1 MTKMKLLVDTNIF
14 VDYLNRRD
22 PFYEKARLLMVA
34 GYAGEFELWASA
46 SQFTDL
52 AYILSDGGK
61 PSLVPSTLERL
72 RGMRK
77 FVEVFPASDREV
89 DLMLASPWRDPE
101 DALLFE
107 IALRLGAS
115 YIITRNGGDFESPL
129 VPAVGC
135 DEFFDIMKEEHGLD
149 YGIVSI

>member
-1 MTKMKLLVDTNIF
+1 MAKMKLLVDTNVF

-52 AYILSDGGK
+52 IYILSDGGRA
-61 PSLVPSTLERL
+61 SLIPSTLERL
-72 RGMRK
+72 RGMRT
-77 FVEVFPASDREV
+77 FVEAFPAGGREV
-89 DLMLASPWRDPE
+89 DLMLASSWKDPE

-107 IALRLGAS
+107 IALRLGAN
-115 YIITRNGGDFESPL
+115 YIVTRNAGGFESPL
-129 VPAVGC
+129 VPAVSC
-135 DEFFDIMKEEHGLD
+135 DELFEILKTEHGID
-149 YGIVSI
+149 YDLVSM

>member
-1 MTKMKLLVDTNIF
+1 MAKMKLLVDTNIF

-46 SQFTDL
+46 AQFTDL
-52 AYILSDGGK
+52 ICILSDGGE
-61 PSLVPSTLERL
+61 PSLIPSTLERL
-72 RGMRK
+72 RGVRR
-77 FVEVFPASDREV
+77 FVEVFPAGDREV
-89 DLMLASPWRDPE
+89 DLMLASSWRDPE

-129 VPAVGC
+129 VPAVSC